1 MGGYRLRQENTPNQN
16 HSLTSES
23 SVGSGR
29 AGCPNVA
36 QADMIRRRPGVSIR
50 SRGRPTFEI
59 RFGGAGSRLR
69 LTLCHGPAADIKA
82 ADIKGVTASCPSGQ
96 PAPEAPIGSSG
107 CDTLPGRWSLT
118 APRPSFRWRLQVSV
132 ANVKFTGNPAA
143 ESFGALLGNQS
154 RIRRRRR
161 FKTGPVS
168 WRSPNSFPIPAERK
182 RPGGG
187 LADVAERPLFRKTS
201 IRLVRR
207 LVADFPQKGSA
218 PNGWWSTGRS
228 ASAAAV

>member
-1 MGGYRLRQENTPNQN
+1 MPERGSGGYDPTAA
-16 HSLTSES
+16 
-23 SVGSGR
+23 GR
-29 AGCPNVA
+29 AYRSV
-36 QADMIRRRPGVSIR
+36 RRDDRRLKPDSGG
-50 SRGRPTFEI
+50 GR
-59 RFGGAGSRLR
+59 
-69 LTLCHGPAADIKA
+69 
-82 ADIKGVTASCPSGQ
+82 VTASPDPVPRAGRRHQSRRYQSCRRLLSVGTACPGG
-96 PAPEAPIGSSG
+96 PIGSSG
-107 CDTLPGRWSLT
+107 CAPFLEPGRWSLT

-207 LVADFPQKGSA
+207 LVADFPQKGGA
-218 PNGWWSTGRS
+218 PNGRWSTGRS